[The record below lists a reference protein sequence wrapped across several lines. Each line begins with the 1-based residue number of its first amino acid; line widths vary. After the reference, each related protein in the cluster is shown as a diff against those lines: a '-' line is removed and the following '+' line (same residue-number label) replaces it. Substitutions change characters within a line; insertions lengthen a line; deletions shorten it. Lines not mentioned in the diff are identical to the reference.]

1 MRLISILFV
10 LLLATAVSAHL
21 EPSADSAPGLFERD
35 TATDGWLGI
44 GETLEEHG
52 VSVNLGVTQ
61 IYQIAVAGPT
71 THRHSGRYTGSYD
84 FESEF
89 DLETIAS
96 IPGASLFV
104 HVEGGWS
111 DGLGASSVGS
121 LMDVNGDAFG
131 DEVIVLSQLFWQQVF
146 LDGRLQFRIGKQDLT
161 AGYECGNC
169 VGGFD
174 NNAYAN
180 DEASQFLNGAL
191 VNNAAVP
198 FPEYGLGAS
207 VFFAPC
213 DSFYVAAGIADAQ
226 SHGRTSG
233 IETMFDGATQLFT
246 VFELGVAPVIPTPWG
261 NLPGGY
267 RAGFWYDSTKK
278 DTFSGGTKND
288 DVGFYF
294 NFDQM
299 LWKEI
304 AADDDDAQGIGM
316 FFRYGWSDEDV
327 SEIHHFWSIG
337 CQGQGLIP
345 TRDND
350 VLGFGVARSL
360 LSDRPGAG
368 FTTNNETVFEIY
380 YSIFIAPWLQIT
392 PSLQH
397 VIHPGGSNSVDDATV
412 LGVRAQLQL

>member
-1 MRLISILFV
+1 MRLISASLVV
-10 LLLATAVSAHL
+10 LVLATVVTADL
-21 EPSADSAPGLFERD
+21 DPSADAAPGLFERE
-35 TATDGWLGI
+35 TATDGWFGI
-44 GETLEEHG
+44 GRALEEHG
-52 VSVNLGVTQ
+52 VSINLGVTQ

-89 DLETIAS
+89 DLETIAG
-96 IPGASLFV
+96 IPGASVFV

-121 LMDVNGDAFG
+121 LMDINGDAFG
-131 DEVIVLSQLFWQQVF
+131 DEVIVVSQLFWQQVF
-146 LDGRLQFRIGKQDLT
+146 LDGQLQFRIGKQDLT
-161 AGYECGNC
+161 GGFEYGNC

-174 NNAYAN
+174 SNAFAN

-198 FPEYGLGAS
+198 FPEYGLGVSA
-207 VFFAPC
+207 FLAPC
-213 DSFYVAAGIADAQ
+213 EAFYVAAAVADAQ
-226 SHGRTSG
+226 SHGRTAG
-233 IETMFDGATQLFT
+233 FETLFDGSSELFT

-267 RAGFWYDSTKK
+267 RAGLWYDSTKK

-299 LWKEI
+299 LWKEQ
-304 AADDDDAQGIGM
+304 ADNDDDTQGIGM
-316 FFRYGWSDEDV
+316 FFRYGLSDEDV

-345 TRDND
+345 TRDDD

-360 LSDRPGAG
+360 LTDEYGSG
-368 FTTNNETVFEIY
+368 FTTNSETVIEIY
-380 YSIFIAPWLQIT
+380 YNIMIAPWLQIS

-397 VIHPGGSNSVDDATV
+397 VIHPGGDTSADDATV
-412 LGVRAQLQL
+412 LAIRA